1 MSGVHIAH
9 EELSEIDLNL
19 LVVLDA
25 LLQESS
31 VTRAA
36 QRVGLSQ
43 SAVSHALKRLRE
55 LLGDP
60 LLLRT
65 SRGMVPTPRAQQL
78 LAPVHQAV
86 GQVQSVLAPCKP
98 FDPLTSSHS
107 FTLSMQDTGQAGL
120 LPDLM
125 RKVHR
130 EAPLVR
136 LQIHPGIGGL
146 RAIELESGSVDLTLA
161 IDPALTQGFHG
172 ERVFDI
178 TYVSIVRTG
187 HPKLDGPLT
196 PEKFS
201 QLSHVAVLR
210 DGLVEPD
217 LERVFAA
224 HSLDLHLALVLPS
237 LLPVPW
243 VVARSD
249 LIATVPET
257 LLNLLP
263 SDFPIERH
271 KPPLP
276 IDSTSVFLVWHE
288 RTHYDPAHQWLRE
301 VVKQTCLRSAPAS
314 LRAAAM

>member
-1 MSGVHIAH
+1 MNTVHIEH
-9 EELSEIDLNL
+9 EELCQVDLNL

-36 QRVGLSQ
+36 RRVGLSQ
-43 SAVSHALKRLRE
+43 SAVSHSLKRLRV

-86 GQVQSVLAPCKP
+86 GQVQGVLAPRKP
-98 FDPLTSSHS
+98 FDPVLSSHS

-120 LPDLM
+120 LPELM
-125 RKVHR
+125 RRVHR
-130 EAPLVR
+130 KAPGVR
-136 LQIHPGIGGL
+136 LQVHPGIGGFQ
-146 RAIELESGSVDLTLA
+146 ADELACGTIDVALA
-161 IDPALTQGFHG
+161 IDPALPQGFHS
-172 ERVFDI
+172 EPVFDI
-178 TYVSIVRTG
+178 TYVSIMRTD
-187 HPKLDGPLT
+187 HPKLNGPLT
-196 PEKFS
+196 PEVFS
-201 QLSHVAVLR
+201 QLRHVAVLR
-210 DGLVEPD
+210 DGLVDPD

-243 VVARSD
+243 VIAQSD
-249 LIATVPET
+249 LVATVPET

-263 SDFPIERH
+263 TDFPIVRH
-271 KPPLP
+271 PPPLP
-276 IDSTSVFLVWHE
+276 LEATSVFLVWHE

-301 VVKQTCLRSAPAS
+301 VIRRTCQQTPPLS
-314 LRAAAM
+314 LRTAAM

>member
-1 MSGVHIAH
+1 MSGVHIAY

-19 LVVLDA
+19 LVILDA

-43 SAVSHALKRLRE
+43 SAVSHALRRLRE

-65 SRGMVPTPRAQQL
+65 SRGMVPTPRAQRL

-86 GQVQSVLAPCKP
+86 GRVQSVLAPCKP
-98 FDPLTSSHS
+98 FDPLDSSHS
-107 FTLSMQDTGQAGL
+107 FTISMQDTGQAGL

-125 RKVHR
+125 QRVQR

-136 LQIHPGIGGL
+136 LQVHPGIGGVQSG
-146 RAIELESGSVDLTLA
+146 ELENGSVDVALA
-161 IDPALTQGFHG
+161 IGPALPQGFHA
-172 ERVFDI
+172 ESVFDI
-178 TYVSIVRTG
+178 SYVSIVRKG
-187 HPKLDGPLT
+187 HPELEGRLT
-196 PEKFS
+196 PELFS
-201 QLSHVAVLR
+201 QLGHVAVLR
-210 DGLVEPD
+210 DGSIEPD
-217 LERVFAA
+217 LEGVFAA
-224 HSLDLHLALVLPS
+224 HRLDLQLALVLPS

-243 VVARSD
+243 VIAQSD

-257 LLNLLP
+257 LLDLLA
-263 SDFPIERH
+263 SDFPIERYP
-271 KPPLP
+271 PPLP
-276 IDSTSVFLVWHE
+276 IASTSVSLVWHE

-301 VVKQTCLRSAPAS
+301 VIKQTCQRTTPSS
-314 LRAAAM
+314 LRAATI